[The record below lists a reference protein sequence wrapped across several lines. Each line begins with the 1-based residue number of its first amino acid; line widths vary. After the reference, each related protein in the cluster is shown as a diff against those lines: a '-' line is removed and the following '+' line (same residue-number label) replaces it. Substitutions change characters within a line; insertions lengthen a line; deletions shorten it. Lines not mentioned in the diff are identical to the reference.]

1 MLNYSISHCGIH
13 QQNRMCIMSKYYSRK
28 IHAGDYTFDSKL
40 EYARYRE
47 LCLLQK
53 AGQISGLEVHPKFL
67 LQEKFKYQGKII
79 HAIHYIADFA
89 YIENDKK
96 IVEDAK
102 GFITN
107 VFRLKHKLF
116 LRQYGDSI
124 EFRITR

>member
-1 MLNYSISHCGIH
+1 MN
-13 QQNRMCIMSKYYSRK
+13 KYHAKK
-28 IHAGDYTFDSKL
+28 IHENGYVFDSKL
-40 EYARYRE
+40 EHARYRE
-47 LCLLQK
+47 LLLLRM
-53 AGQISGLEVHPKFL
+53 AGKISDFEVHPKYL
-67 LQEKFKYQGKII
+67 LQEKFKYQGKTIR
-79 HAIHYIADFA
+79 AIYYIADFA